1 MQIIEIQHKFSIK
14 NVAILQKKRITTFL
28 FDNLTINQSAIF

>member
-1 MQIIEIQHKFSIK
+1 MQIIEIQHKKMSQFF
-14 NVAILQKKRITTFL
+14 KKRITRFL

>member
-1 MQIIEIQHKFSIK
+1 MQIIEIQHKK